1 MKQVSV
7 DNLPESLFIS
17 VTLYNLRGNFPSSP
31 KCLRFVMIVAFKVVT
46 CCIYENCQAVIQFPI
61 QWIIQDCV
69 EKSVIMYSV
78 LQ

>member
-1 MKQVSV
+1 
-7 DNLPESLFIS
+7 
-17 VTLYNLRGNFPSSP
+17 
-31 KCLRFVMIVAFKVVT
+31 MIVAFKVVT